1 MPDTDPLRPVAQERP
16 DPALGSRTSL
26 PIHYP
31 VFVISSRHEMERMAR
46 LKGKRFLALSV
57 ESAGSSF
64 GVPWWLN
71 VVNTHAE
78 LSILDCGDS
87 PTAARQALDLGV
99 GGVICRVNA
108 AQLRTLQ
115 SYDRYRG
122 RLLTLRPPSS
132 RSDNLREDPH
142 DSL

>member
-26 PIHYP
+26 PFHYP
-31 VFVISSRHEMERMAR
+31 VFVISSRHEMDRITR
-46 LKGKRFLALSV
+46 LKGNRFFALSV
-57 ESAGSSF
+57 ESVGSSF

-71 VVNTHAE
+71 VMGDHAG
-78 LSILDCGDS
+78 LSVLDCGAS
-87 PTAARQALDLGV
+87 PIAARQALDCGV
-99 GGVICRVNA
+99 GWAICRVNA
-108 AQLRTLQ
+108 AQLRALD

-132 RSDNLREDPH
+132 RIHNLREHPH